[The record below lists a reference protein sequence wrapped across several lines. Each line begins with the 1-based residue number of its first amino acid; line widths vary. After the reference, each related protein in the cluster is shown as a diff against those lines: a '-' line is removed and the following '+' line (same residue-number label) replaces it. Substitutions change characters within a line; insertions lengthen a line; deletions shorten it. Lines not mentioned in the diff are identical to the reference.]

1 MTRTAYHKLPGC
13 LDTKYS
19 KITMSLDTAVG
30 DILACA
36 RHAYKLYQ
44 EMSKV
49 HGSSREYWTLS
60 SRLLT
65 VHKVLL
71 QVEQLRAAYQLTQS
85 TFNAIRFLAGKMSE
99 AINGFVNRLEGI
111 RASQAGGSVLALKY
125 IFSTGKS
132 SSEMTDEV
140 SLSDYCC
147 WVSLIIIMTWLRDY
161 LASFILICCL

>member
-1 MTRTAYHKLPGC
+1 
-13 LDTKYS
+13 
-19 KITMSLDTAVG
+19 MSLGTGVG

-36 RHAYKLYQ
+36 RLAYKLYQ

-49 HGSSREYWTLS
+49 HGSSREYRTLS

-71 QVEQLRAAYQLTQS
+71 QVEQLRAANQLTQS
-85 TFNAIRFLAGKMSE
+85 TLNAIRFLAGKMSE

-111 RASQAGGSVLALKY
+111 RAYQAGRSGYALKD
-125 IFSTGKS
+125 IVSTGKS

-140 SLSDYCC
+140 SSS
-147 WVSLIIIMTWLRDY
+147 V
-161 LASFILICCL
+161 

>member
-1 MTRTAYHKLPGC
+1 
-13 LDTKYS
+13 
-19 KITMSLDTAVG
+19 MSLGTGVG

-44 EMSKV
+44 ELSKIY
-49 HGSSREYWTLS
+49 GYSREYRTLS

-111 RASQAGGSVLALKY
+111 RAYQAGGSVLALKY
-125 IFSTGKS
+125 VFSTGES
-132 SSEMTDEV
+132 SSEMTGEV
-140 SLSDYCC
+140 SSSVYRHMLLKFTKNKHYNIGSE
-147 WVSLIIIMTWLRDY
+147 II
-161 LASFILICCL
+161 